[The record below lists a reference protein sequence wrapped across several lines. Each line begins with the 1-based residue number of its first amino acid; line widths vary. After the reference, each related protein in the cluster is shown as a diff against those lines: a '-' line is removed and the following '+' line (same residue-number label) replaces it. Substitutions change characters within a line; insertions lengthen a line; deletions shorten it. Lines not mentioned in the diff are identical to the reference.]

1 MTLEGVY
8 KLISNIKIKLG
19 NLKVKVRLGHSQEI
33 FLTKALPIKES
44 QTLCSTNVVE
54 F

>member
-1 MTLEGVY
+1 MTLKEVY
-8 KLISNIKIKLG
+8 KLNSNIKIKLG
-19 NLKVKVRLGHSQEI
+19 KLKVILRLGHNQEI

-44 QTLCSTNVVE
+44 QTLCSTNIVE